1 MSIDKMLIP
10 IKKGSVSQ
18 LIIDRITEALIS
30 GELKPGS
37 KIPTEIEFSESLGVG
52 RNSVREA
59 TKILESF
66 GVLEVKQSEGTFIA
80 KEFSQKMLDPMVYG
94 VIMQNGTV
102 NNMNELLE
110 FKLSNLRA
118 VLYLAVAKANNEDID
133 ELEKCYQFLCETIKN
148 YPNDEKAIY
157 NANKDFHATLAKVS
171 ENRYMYQINTV
182 IMKISTYSRLAGI
195 RTAIN
200 EGRTDE
206 IANVCNELLKIVK
219 THDVENINPA
229 LDKIYEYWKH
239 LLL

>member
-1 MSIDKMLIP
+1 MAIEKMLVP

-18 LIIDRITEALIS
+18 LIIDRITDALIS

-66 GVLEVKQSEGTFIA
+66 GVLEVRQSEGTFIA

-94 VIMQNGTV
+94 VIMQNGD
-102 NNMNELLE
+102 MSELLE
-110 FKLSNLRA
+110 FKLSNLRS
-118 VLYLAVAKANNEDID
+118 VLYMAVSKARQKDID
-133 ELEKCYQFLCETIKN
+133 DLQEAYDFLCETIKN
-148 YPNDEKAIY
+148 HPSDVKAIY
-157 NANKDFHATLAKVS
+157 EANKDFHDTLGKVS

-182 IMKISTYSRLAGI
+182 IMKISKYSRMEGI
-195 RTAIN
+195 RSAIN
-200 EGRTDE
+200 EGKIDE
-206 IANVCNELLKIVK
+206 IANVCERLLELVK
-219 THDVENINPA
+219 TRDVENINPV
-229 LDKIYEYWKH
+229 LDKIFEYWKH

>member
-1 MSIDKMLIP
+1 MAMEKMLVP

-18 LIIDRITEALIS
+18 LIIDRITDALIS

-66 GVLEVKQSEGTFIA
+66 GVLEVRQSEGTFIA

-94 VIMQNGTV
+94 VIMQNGE
-102 NNMNELLE
+102 MSELLE

-118 VLYLAVAKANNEDID
+118 VLYMAVLKATEKDIND
-133 ELEKCYQFLCETIKN
+133 LQKCYDFLCETLTN
-148 YPNDEKAIY
+148 HSNDVIAIY
-157 NANKDFHATLAKVS
+157 EANKDFHDTLAKVS

-182 IMKISTYSRLAGI
+182 IMKISKYSRMGGI
-195 RTAIN
+195 RSAIK
-200 EGRTDE
+200 EGRVDE
-206 IANVCNELLKIVK
+206 IANVCKALLELVK
-219 THDVENINPA
+219 TRDVENINPV
-229 LDKIYEYWKH
+229 LDRIYEYWKH

>member
-1 MSIDKMLIP
+1 MSMENMLVP

-18 LIIDRITEALIS
+18 LIIDRITDALIS

-94 VIMQNGTV
+94 VIMQNGD
-102 NNMNELLE
+102 MSELLE

-118 VLYLAVAKANNEDID
+118 VLHMAVFKAIEKDID
-133 ELEKCYQFLCETIKN
+133 DLQECYVFLCDTIKN
-148 YPNDEKAIY
+148 HPDDEKAIY
-157 NANKDFHATLAKVS
+157 EANKEFHDTLAKVS
-171 ENRYMYQINTV
+171 DNRYMYQINTV
-182 IMKISTYSRLAGI
+182 IMKISKYSRMGGI
-195 RTAIN
+195 RSAIK
-200 EGRTDE
+200 EGKTEE
-206 IANVCNELLKIVK
+206 IANVCKALLDLVK
-219 THDVENINPA
+219 TRDVENINPV